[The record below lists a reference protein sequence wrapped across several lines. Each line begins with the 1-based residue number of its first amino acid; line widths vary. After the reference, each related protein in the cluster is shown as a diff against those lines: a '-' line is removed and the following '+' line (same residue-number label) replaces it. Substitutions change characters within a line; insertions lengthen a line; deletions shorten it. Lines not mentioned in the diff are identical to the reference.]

1 MLSWH
6 THIELCHNGSLR
18 DSDVTHV
25 TNDVTHDDSD
35 DDSEGRGGDQA
46 HDVWV

>member
-6 THIELCHNGSLR
+6 THTQLCHNGSLR

-25 TNDVTHDDSD
+25 THDVTN